1 MDRETFILILAHIAV
16 IAISVC
22 IAIKNLMLGSFA
34 LILGLY
40 ILDKIQTKIKGDE

>member
-16 IAISVC
+16 VAICVY

-40 ILDKIQTKIKGDE
+40 ILDKIQMKIRGDE

>member
-1 MDRETFILILAHIAV
+1 MDRERFILVLAHIAV
-16 IAISVC
+16 VAICVY

-40 ILDKIQTKIKGDE
+40 ILDKIQMKIRGDE